1 MLVKC
6 LNGKC
11 QLNFR
16 DRLDILLEKKLSCV
30 AEEGYKML
38 YGKSW
43 FRY

>member
-16 DRLDILLEKKLSCV
+16 DRLDILLEKKLSGV
-30 AEEGYKML
+30 AEERYTML